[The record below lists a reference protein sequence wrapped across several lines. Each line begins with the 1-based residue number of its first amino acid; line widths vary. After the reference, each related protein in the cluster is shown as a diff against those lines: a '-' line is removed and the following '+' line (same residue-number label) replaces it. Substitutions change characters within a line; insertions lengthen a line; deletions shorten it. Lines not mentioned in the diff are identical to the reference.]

1 MQSDETAAERPEP
14 GGDDDTAEGRTAWK
28 VWLHPV
34 GSNHSREVVQYATGE
49 TREEAVANARGRS
62 DFEAD
67 RVRTRRLGPEAEV
80 DAI

>member
-1 MQSDETAAERPEP
+1 MQSGEKAAERSEP
-14 GGDDDTAEGRTAWK
+14 AGDGDTAESRTAWK

-34 GSNHSREVVQYATGE
+34 GASHSREVLQYATGE
-49 TREEAVANARGRS
+49 TRQEAEANARARN
-62 DFEAD
+62 DFQTD

>member
-1 MQSDETAAERPEP
+1 MQSGENPTEP
-14 GGDDDTAEGRTAWK
+14 SEPAGDGDTAERRTAWK

-34 GSNHSREVVQYATGE
+34 GSNHSREVLQYATGE
-49 TREEAVANARGRS
+49 TREEAVANARDRS

-67 RVRTRRLGPEAEV
+67 RVRTRRLGPETEV